1 MINNMKEKSTQR
13 MKGIEKLLNIKKNMR
28 QSVTE

>member
-1 MINNMKEKSTQR
+1 MINKMKEKSTKR

>member
-1 MINNMKEKSTQR
+1 MINKMKEKNTKR
-13 MKGIEKLLNIKKNMR
+13 MKGIEKLLNMKNNKR